1 MGFAAVAPEISVLAI
16 AAVVLLL
23 DLFPSRERRGRGA
36 SGLFTIAAVCLG
48 LTLLNT
54 LSLRGTATLTDAFVL
69 DPFALL
75 AKRVLLA
82 VALLSIIGLAP
93 YVRARRIEHRAG
105 ESIVLILF
113 TTVGGMVLVSA
124 REWLTLFVAFELL
137 SLPLYVMTCLEK
149 DRPNA
154 VEGAIKL
161 FLFGSVSS
169 AILLLG
175 IALLFAD
182 RGGTFFA
189 DGNGRAAGPLG
200 HLASALILTGFG
212 FKIAAFPFSLWVPD
226 TYESAPTPVVAF
238 LSVAPKAAAVAA
250 LFRVSIEAFAPAG
263 IHVGVS
269 IATLAALAMIVGN
282 LLALRQS
289 NLTRLL
295 AFSGIAQ
302 IGYVLLALAA
312 GSREA
317 AGLALFFFVAYLFSN
332 AGAFLTVAAMECCGE
347 EPTRYGA
354 RDMIGRSP
362 FLAATFLVFLLSL
375 GGIPFALGFWGK
387 MYVFVAAAR
396 AGMWGLILLGA
407 TLAVVAL
414 YYYLDVARAM
424 LIVREPGPP
433 LTPPAALAAVILA
446 CALVVGGGGLVPGVF
461 LRPCLRAADSLLS
474 PRAAPVAAV
483 PKITDLASK

>member
-1 MGFAAVAPEISVLAI
+1 VGFAAVAPEISVLAI

-189 DGNGRAAGPLG
+189 DGNGRAA
-200 HLASALILTGFG
+200 H
-212 FKIAAFPFSLWVPD
+212 AARRH
-226 TYESAPTPVVAF
+226 ACQRGAN
-238 LSVAPKAAAVAA
+238 AI
-250 LFRVSIEAFAPAG
+250 RPA
-263 IHVGVS
+263 IS
-269 IATLAALAMIVGN
+269 
-282 LLALRQS
+282 RPRPR
-289 NLTRLL
+289 TR
-295 AFSGIAQ
+295 
-302 IGYVLLALAA
+302 
-312 GSREA
+312 
-317 AGLALFFFVAYLFSN
+317 
-332 AGAFLTVAAMECCGE
+332 
-347 EPTRYGA
+347 A
-354 RDMIGRSP
+354 RDMAEAPGRWRTTRHACGCST
-362 FLAATFLVFLLSL
+362 A
-375 GGIPFALGFWGK
+375 GFK
-387 MYVFVAAAR
+387 R
-396 AGMWGLILLGA
+396 
-407 TLAVVAL
+407 
-414 YYYLDVARAM
+414 
-424 LIVREPGPP
+424 GPVP
-433 LTPPAALAAVILA
+433 TPP
-446 CALVVGGGGLVPGVF
+446 G
-461 LRPCLRAADSLLS
+461 
-474 PRAAPVAAV
+474 
-483 PKITDLASK
+483 